1 MNERITLSIY
11 VKYYSGNIYFSGYAG
26 DPIQINTTGGKIL
39 FQIDDNPNDNKKP
52 GLRVSPNEIQFEN
65 INSFKVRDP
74 STGELYFDAFAPQ
87 LSLDSHTL
95 ESLIASEIE
104 TNRIVSP
111 IDKDLLIQ
119 SDSGLDLEGAEGI
132 SVEAKRVEFEAGQ
145 NIRINSETGSIIL
158 DSESISLGP
167 LGLPLGGEGFT
178 GGEKSQY
185 KVCICSPSGKLFTV
199 PVMIERR
206 AENGRIISRTSCD
219 TIPND
224 WKSHPCEED
233 N

>member
-1 MNERITLSIY
+1 M
-11 VKYYSGNIYFSGYAG
+11 
-26 DPIQINTTGGKIL
+26 
-39 FQIDDNPNDNKKP
+39 FQIDDGFTDKKKP
-52 GLRVSPNEIQFEN
+52 GLRVSPNEIKFEN
-65 INSFKVRDP
+65 INNFKVRDP

-132 SVEAKRVEFEAGQ
+132 SVQAKRVDFEAGQ
-145 NIRINSETGSIIL
+145 NIRINSETGDIIL

-199 PVMIERR
+199 PVMIEKRG
-206 AENGRIISRTSCD
+206 ESGRIISRTSCES
-219 TIPND
+219 IPYD
-224 WKSHPCEED
+224 WDRHPCED
-233 N
+233 DD

>member
-1 MNERITLSIY
+1 M
-11 VKYYSGNIYFSGYAG
+11 
-26 DPIQINTTGGKIL
+26 
-39 FQIDDNPNDNKKP
+39 FQIDEDFSDEKKP
-52 GLRVSPNEIQFEN
+52 GLRISPNEIKFEN

-111 IDKDLLIQ
+111 IGEDLLIQ

-132 SVEAKRVEFEAGQ
+132 SVQAKRVEFEAGQ
-145 NIRINSETGSIIL
+145 DIRINSESGDIIF

-199 PVMIERR
+199 PVMIEKRGG
-206 AENGRIISRTSCD
+206 NGRIISRTSCE
-219 TIPND
+219 TIPYG
-224 WKSHPCEED
+224 WERHPCEED
-233 N
+233 D

>member
-1 MNERITLSIY
+1 M
-11 VKYYSGNIYFSGYAG
+11 
-26 DPIQINTTGGKIL
+26 
-39 FQIDDNPNDNKKP
+39 
-52 GLRVSPNEIQFEN
+52 
-65 INSFKVRDP
+65 
-74 STGELYFDAFAPQ
+74 YFDAFAPQ

-132 SVEAKRVEFEAGQ
+132 SVQAKRVEFEAGQ

-199 PVMIERR
+199 PVMIEKRG
-206 AENGRIISRTSCD
+206 ESGRIISRTSCE
-219 TIPND
+219 TIPYN
-224 WKSHPCEED
+224 WERHPCEDED
-233 N
+233 

>member
-1 MNERITLSIY
+1 MI
-11 VKYYSGNIYFSGYAG
+11 
-26 DPIQINTTGGKIL
+26 
-39 FQIDDNPNDNKKP
+39 
-52 GLRVSPNEIQFEN
+52 
-65 INSFKVRDP
+65 DP
-74 STGELYFDAFAPQ
+74 STGEIYFDAFAPQ

-132 SVEAKRVEFEAGQ
+132 SIQARRVHFEAGQ
-145 NIRINSETGSIIL
+145 NIKINSDTGSIIL
-158 DSESISLGP
+158 DGESISLGP

-185 KVCICSPSGKLFTV
+185 KVCICSPNGKLFTV
-199 PVMIERR
+199 PVRIEKRD
-206 AENGRIISRTSCD
+206 ENGRIVSRTTCE
-219 TIPND
+219 TMPND
-224 WKSHPCEED
+224 WERHPCED
-233 N
+233 DV

>member
-1 MNERITLSIY
+1 ML
-11 VKYYSGNIYFSGYAG
+11 FSGYLG
-26 DPIQINTTGGKIL
+26 EPIRINTTGGEVL
-39 FQIDDNPNDNKKP
+39 FQIDEDFSDEKKP
-52 GLRVSPNEIQFEN
+52 GLRISPNEIKFEN

-111 IDKDLLIQ
+111 IDEDLLIQ

-132 SVEAKRVEFEAGQ
+132 SVQAKRVEFEAGKD
-145 NIRINSETGSIIL
+145 IRINSESGDIIL

-199 PVMIERR
+199 PVTIEKRGG
-206 AENGRIISRTSCD
+206 NGRIISRTSCE
-219 TIPND
+219 TIPYG
-224 WKSHPCEED
+224 WERHPCEED
-233 N
+233 D